1 RISENHLQPGKS
13 DEPGCGS
20 SIGGN
25 MSLDLSKYPIAKQK
39 GLVTIA
45 KGNVTDAAGNVVPSI
60 VISIKQYDQDEGTQ
74 LPDRVQ
80 SISIA
85 ALQARGVELQNHID
99 ALLEL
104 KADYLA
110 LP

>member
-1 RISENHLQPGKS
+1 MKIKFGLVVALFWVLPLAAQ
-13 DEPGCGS
+13 
-20 SIGGN
+20 
-25 MSLDLSKYPIAKQK
+25 LDLSKYPAAKQR

-45 KGNVTDAAGNVVPSI
+45 KGNITDDTGNVVPAI
-60 VISIKQYDQDEGTQ
+60 IISIKQYDRNEGMQ

-85 ALQARGVELQNHID
+85 ALQARGVELKKHID

>member
-1 RISENHLQPGKS
+1 MKMKLAVGIALLWILPVVAQQ
-13 DEPGCGS
+13 
-20 SIGGN
+20 
-25 MSLDLSKYPIAKQK
+25 LDLSKYPQAKAK

-45 KGNVTDAAGNVVPSI
+45 KGNVTDDSGNVVPA
-60 VISIKQYDQDEGTQ
+60 VIISVKDFDRQEGIR
-74 LPDRVQ
+74 LPDLVQ

-85 ALQARGVELQNHID
+85 ALQAKGAELQKHID

-104 KADYLA
+104 RADYLA